1 MRRRSLGCFGGL
13 AVFIIAIIAV
23 VMVHRFVPS
32 IFTAFAWIA
41 GIAVVVIIVVLLL
54 ILLLANKAIKS
65 LKGKDDKT
73 KTPPSGPDAPQTQ
86 TGTSNLPPEQA
97 KVINKGRADLMNVRR
112 ILAKIHNPEVSRSGL
127 DICASLD
134 KLLQTLR
141 EKPEKIKGC
150 RQFLNYYIP
159 TLGEVLIK
167 YQRLEE
173 NGVVTEENTE
183 KVKNFLIDLR
193 KACGKQYQSLF
204 EDDKLDMTVD
214 IEAMTIAIKREGLL
228 DEDFV
233 PEPVTDDDEDEED
246 VVYEDSEPGVPL
258 IIDAAPDTV
267 VIEDDMTVIDA
278 VNQAAKEHAPE
289 TDVQKETEN
298 ETEKDLVH

>member
-1 MRRRSLGCFGGL
+1 MGCFGGL
-13 AVFIIAIIAV
+13 AFLIIAIIAL

-41 GIAVVVIIVVLLL
+41 GIAIVLGVGVLIL
-54 ILLLANKAIKS
+54 ILLLANRAIRS

-73 KTPPSGPDAPQTQ
+73 KTPPSGNVPPQTE
-86 TGTSNLPPEQA
+86 TGTANLPPEQA

-112 ILAKIHNPEVSRSGL
+112 ILAKIHNPEISKAGL

-141 EKPEKIKGC
+141 DKPEKIKGC

-159 TLGEVLIK
+159 TLTEVLTK
-167 YQRLEE
+167 YQRLEA

-183 KVKNFLIDLR
+183 KVKNFLIDFR
-193 KACGKQYQSLF
+193 KASGRQYQSLF

-214 IEAMTIAIKREGLL
+214 IEAMTIAIKRDGLL

-233 PEPVTDDDEDEED
+233 PTPVSDDDEDD
-246 VVYEDSEPGVPL
+246 VVYDEPNPGIPL

-278 VNQAAKEHAPE
+278 VNHAAKEQAPE
-289 TDVQKETEN
+289 TNVQKETEN